1 MAERRQKP
9 NPITGEPVDERD
21 RTGLMYARFGSDEK
35 IERPIQLLR
44 RAARMGS
51 HLKWAAAGAA
61 VAVVVATVARLAGPL
76 IVRWGIDSG
85 VLTGDRAV
93 ITRAALTY
101 LVFLAAQ
108 YTANSTALRAVNTVG
123 ERYLRRLRVRVYEH
137 LVGLDLDFFGKSK
150 AGVLVSRLTSDIEA
164 LTTFSNEG
172 AINVITSTLTVIGVG
187 VGLFIVDSTM
197 ALVVLA
203 VMPLLIG
210 ASVVFRIFADR
221 AYRRVREQIGL
232 VLGSLQEGI
241 SGVRVVQAYN
251 QERSQ
256 LHRFHRVNDRYYR
269 ANLAAAKAISIYFPT
284 VDFLR
289 TASVGLVLFIGGGR
303 VLDGAMTFGSL
314 VAFILYLAWFF
325 EPIIQLS
332 NVYNLLQGALAAM
345 SKIFGILDTR
355 PRVSEAPDAVA
366 FHSDVAG
373 RITFEGVTFGYDPA
387 VPIVVDLD
395 LEIAPGERL
404 AVVGETGA
412 GKSTIAKLGARFYD
426 PQAGSITIDGIDLR
440 SLRFDSLRSAVA
452 MVPQEGFLFTGSVR
466 DNIAYARP
474 EMTDDEIWDVARA
487 LGIETWLRSLPERL
501 DTEVRERGMRLSSGE
516 RQLVS
521 LARAMAADPAVIVL
535 DEATSNLDPETEAT
549 VEEALGR
556 LLAGRTAIV
565 IAHRLQT
572 AQRADR
578 ILVIGDGRIAE
589 QGSFEELIT
598 RDGPFARLQSVWVTA
613 ESSERT

>member
-1 MAERRQKP
+1 
-9 NPITGEPVDERD
+9 
-21 RTGLMYARFGSDEK
+21 MYSRFGSDEK
-35 IERPIQLLR
+35 IERPLALLR
-44 RAARMGS
+44 RAAAMGS
-51 HLKWAAAGAA
+51 HLKWAAAGAV
-61 VAVVVATVARLAGPL
+61 VAVIVATVARLAGPL

-85 VLTGDRAV
+85 VIPQERQF

-101 LVFLAAQ
+101 LVFLVVQ

-137 LVGLDLDFFGKSK
+137 LVGLDLDFFSKSK

-187 VGLFIVDSTM
+187 VGLFLVDPTM
-197 ALVVLA
+197 ALVVLG
-203 VMPLLIG
+203 VMPVLIG
-210 ASVVFRIFADR
+210 ASIVFRIFADR
-221 AYRRVREQIGL
+221 AYRKVREQIGL

-269 ANLAAAKAISIYFPT
+269 ANLDAAKAISIYFPT

-289 TASVGLVLFIGGGR
+289 TASVGLVLFVGGAR

-332 NVYNLLQGALAAM
+332 NVYNLLQGALAAL
-345 SKIFGILDTR
+345 SKIFGILDTS
-355 PRVSEAPDAVA
+355 PLVQESPDAVG
-366 FHSDVAG
+366 FDGEVEG
-373 RITFEGVTFGYDPA
+373 RIRFEDVTFGYDPA
-387 VPIVVDLD
+387 IPIIEHLD
-395 LEIAPGERL
+395 LEIEPGERL

-426 PQAGSITIDGIDLR
+426 PQAGRVTIDGIDLR
-440 SLRFDSLRSAVA
+440 DLRTGALRGAVA
-452 MVPQEGFLFTGSVR
+452 MVPQEGFLFTGTVR
-466 DNIAYARP
+466 ENISYARP
-474 EMTDDEIWDVARA
+474 EMTDDEIWSVARV

-565 IAHRLQT
+565 IAHRLKT
-572 AQRADR
+572 AERADR
-578 ILVIGDGRIAE
+578 ILVIGDGRIVE
-589 QGSFEELIT
+589 QGPFDQLISAG
-598 RDGPFARLQSVWVTA
+598 GPFARLQSVWEVA
-613 ESSERT
+613 ESHTE

>member
-1 MAERRQKP
+1 
-9 NPITGEPVDERD
+9 
-21 RTGLMYARFGSDEK
+21 MYARFGSDEK
-35 IERPIQLLR
+35 IERPLALLR
-44 RAARMGS
+44 RAAAMGA
-51 HLKWAAAGAA
+51 HLKWAAAAA
-61 VAVVVATVARLAGPL
+61 VVAVIVATVARLAGPL
-76 IVRWGIDSG
+76 IVRWGVDSG
-85 VLTGDRAV
+85 VIAQEREV

-101 LVFLAAQ
+101 LVFLVVQ

-123 ERYLRRLRVRVYEH
+123 ERYLRRLRVKVYEH

-150 AGVLVSRLTSDIEA
+150 AGVLVSRLTSDVEA

-172 AINVITSTLTVIGVG
+172 AINVITSTLTVVGVG
-187 VGLFIVDSTM
+187 VGLFLVDTTM

-203 VMPLLIG
+203 VMPLLIA
-210 ASVVFRIFADR
+210 ASIVFRIFADR

-269 ANLAAAKAISIYFPT
+269 ANLDAAKAISIYFPT

-289 TASVGLVLFIGGGR
+289 TASVGLVLFVGGAR
-303 VLDGAMTFGSL
+303 VLDGAMSFGSL

-332 NVYNLLQGALAAM
+332 NVYNLLQGALAAL
-345 SKIFGILDTR
+345 SKIFGILDTS
-355 PRVSEAPDAVA
+355 PLVQESPDAVA
-366 FHSDVAG
+366 FHRDVEG
-373 RITFEGVTFGYDPA
+373 RIRFEDVTFGYDPGI
-387 VPIVVDLD
+387 PIIEHLD
-395 LEIAPGERL
+395 LEIQPGERL

-426 PQAGSITIDGIDLR
+426 PQAGRITIDGIDLR
-440 SLRFDSLRSAVA
+440 DLRTDELRRAVA
-452 MVPQEGFLFTGSVR
+452 MVPQEGFLFTGTVR
-466 DNIAYARP
+466 ENIAYARP
-474 EMTDDEIWDVARA
+474 EMTDDEIWSVAGV

-549 VEEALGR
+549 VEEALGH
-556 LLAGRTAIV
+556 LLEGRTAIV

-578 ILVIGDGRIAE
+578 ILVVSDGRIAE
-589 QGSFEELIT
+589 QGRFDDLIAS
-598 RDGPFARLQSVWVTA
+598 GGVFARLQAVWETA
-613 ESSERT
+613 ENRTH

>member
-1 MAERRQKP
+1 
-9 NPITGEPVDERD
+9 
-21 RTGLMYARFGSDEK
+21 MYARFGSDDK
-35 IERPIQLLR
+35 IERPLQLLR
-44 RAARMGS
+44 RAATMGA

-61 VAVVVATVARLAGPL
+61 VAALVATVARLAGPL
-76 IVRWGIDSG
+76 VVRWGVDSG
-85 VLTGDRAV
+85 VIAADREV

-101 LVFLAAQ
+101 LVFLVVQYAA
-108 YTANSTALRAVNTVG
+108 NNTALRAVTTVG
-123 ERYLRRLRVRVYEH
+123 ERYLRRLRVSVYEH
-137 LVGLDLDFFGKSK
+137 LMGLDLDFFGKSR

-187 VGLFIVDSTM
+187 IGLFLVDTTM

-203 VMPLLIG
+203 VMPLLIA
-210 ASVVFRIFADR
+210 ASIVFRMFADR

-256 LHRFHRVNDRYYR
+256 LHRFHRVNDRYYQ
-269 ANLAAAKAISIYFPT
+269 ANLDAARAISIYFPT

-289 TASVGLVLFIGGGR
+289 TASVGLVLFVGGGR
-303 VLDGAMTFGSL
+303 VLDGTMTFGSL

-332 NVYNLLQGALAAM
+332 NVYNLLQGALAALG
-345 SKIFGILDTR
+345 KLFGILDTT
-355 PRVSEAPDAVA
+355 PLVQQAPDAIG
-366 FHSDVAG
+366 FSSDVEG
-373 RITFEGVTFGYDPA
+373 RIVFDDVTFGYDPA
-387 VPIVVDLD
+387 VPVLERLD
-395 LEIAPGERL
+395 LVIAPGERL

-412 GKSTIAKLGARFYD
+412 GKSTIAKLAARFYD
-426 PQAGSITIDGIDLR
+426 PQSGTVSIDGIDLR
-440 SLRFDSLRSAVA
+440 MLRFDSLRDAVA
-452 MVPQEGFLFTGSVR
+452 MVPQEGFLFTGTVR

-474 EMTDDEIWDVARA
+474 DMTDEEIWQVARV
-487 LGIETWLRSLPERL
+487 LGIEEWLRSLPERL
-501 DTEVRERGMRLSSGE
+501 ETEVRERGMRLSSGE

-578 ILVIGDGRIAE
+578 ILVVSDGSIVE
-589 QGSFEELIT
+589 QGGFEELIARGGT
-598 RDGPFARLQSVWVTA
+598 FARLQTVWEIA
-613 ESSERT
+613 EDLERSE

>member
-1 MAERRQKP
+1 
-9 NPITGEPVDERD
+9 
-21 RTGLMYARFGSDEK
+21 MYARFGSDDK
-35 IERPIQLLR
+35 IERPIRLLK
-44 RAARMGS
+44 RAAAMGA
-51 HLKWAAAGAA
+51 HLKWAAAAAA
-61 VAVVVATVARLAGPL
+61 VAAVVATVARLAGPL

-85 VLTGDRAV
+85 VLPGEREV

-101 LVFLAAQ
+101 LVFLIVQ
-108 YTANSTALRAVNTVG
+108 YVANSTALKAVTTVG
-123 ERYLRRLRVRVYEH
+123 ERYLRRLRVSVYEH

-187 VGLFIVDSTM
+187 IGLFLVDTAM

-210 ASVVFRIFADR
+210 ASIVFRVYADR
-221 AYRRVREQIGL
+221 AYRRVREQIGF

-256 LHRFHRVNDRYYR
+256 LRRFHGVNDRYYQ
-269 ANLAAAKAISIYFPT
+269 ANLAAARAISIYFPT

-289 TASVGLVLFIGGGR
+289 TASVGLVLYVGGGR
-303 VLDGAMTFGSL
+303 VLDGSMTFGSL

-332 NVYNLLQGALAAM
+332 NVYNLAQGALAAL
-345 SKIFGILDTR
+345 SKLFGILDTTPLVR
-355 PRVSEAPDAVA
+355 EKPDAIGFAEV
-366 FHSDVAG
+366 VEG
-373 RITFEGVTFGYDPA
+373 RIRFENVTFGYDPA
-387 VPIVVDLD
+387 IPIVEGLD

-426 PQAGSITIDGIDLR
+426 PQAGVITIDGIDLR
-440 SLRFDSLRSAVA
+440 DLRFDALRNAVA
-452 MVPQEGFLFTGSVR
+452 MVPQEGFLFAGSVR

-474 EMTDDEIWDVARA
+474 EMTDEEVWEVARV
-487 LGIETWLRSLPERL
+487 LGIEEWLRSLPERL

-572 AQRADR
+572 AERADR
-578 ILVIGDGRIAE
+578 ILVIADGRIAE
-589 QGSFEELIT
+589 QGSFDELIAA
-598 RDGPFARLQSVWVTA
+598 GGAFARLQTVWQIA
-613 ESSERT
+613 EARDHVE

>member
-1 MAERRQKP
+1 
-9 NPITGEPVDERD
+9 
-21 RTGLMYARFGSDEK
+21 MYARFGSDDK
-35 IERPIQLLR
+35 IERPLALIA
-44 RAARMGS
+44 RAAAQGR

-61 VAVVVATVARLAGPL
+61 VATVVATVARLAGPL

-85 VLTGDRAV
+85 VLAAEREV

-101 LVFLAAQ
+101 LVFLIVQYAA
-108 YTANSTALRAVNTVG
+108 NNTALRAVTTVG
-123 ERYLRRLRVRVYEH
+123 ERYLRKLRVTVYEH
-137 LVGLDLDFFGKSK
+137 LMGLDLDFYGRSK

-172 AINVITSTLTVIGVG
+172 AINVVTSTLTVIGVG
-187 VGLFIVDSTM
+187 IGLFLVDSTM
-197 ALVVLA
+197 ALVVMA
-203 VMPLLIG
+203 VMPVLIL
-210 ASVVFRIFADR
+210 ASIVFRVFADR

-256 LHRFHRVNDRYYR
+256 LHRFHRVNDRYYQ
-269 ANLAAAKAISIYFPT
+269 ANLSAARAISIYFPA

-303 VLDGAMTFGSL
+303 VLDGSMSFGSL

-332 NVYNLLQGALAAM
+332 NVYNLLQGALAAL
-345 SKIFGILDTR
+345 SKLFGILDTTPLVR
-355 PRVSEAPDAVA
+355 QAPDAVG
-366 FHSDVAG
+366 FSGDVEG
-373 RITFEGVTFGYDPA
+373 RIAFADVTFGYDPA
-387 VPIVVDLD
+387 IPIVEALD

-412 GKSTIAKLGARFYD
+412 GKSTIAKLAARFYD
-426 PQAGSITIDGIDLR
+426 PQAGTISIDGIDIR
-440 SLRFDSLRSAVA
+440 DLRFDALRSAVA

-474 EMTDDEIWDVARA
+474 DMSDEEIWEVARV
-487 LGIETWLRSLPERL
+487 LGIEEWLRSLPERL

-578 ILVIGDGRIAE
+578 ILVVSDGTIAE
-589 QGSFEELIT
+589 QGTFDELIG
-598 RDGPFARLQSVWVTA
+598 RGGAFARLQTVWETA
-613 ESSERT
+613 EDVERTE